1 MHPIRTRSGYAERA
15 SICWS
20 HPLKS
25 NTGSTPALQ
34 RRNRTLAP
42 TLQRKEGPR

>member
-1 MHPIRTRSGYAERA
+1 MPIRTRSGFAERA
-15 SICWS
+15 SICHS
-20 HPLKS
+20 ETVKS